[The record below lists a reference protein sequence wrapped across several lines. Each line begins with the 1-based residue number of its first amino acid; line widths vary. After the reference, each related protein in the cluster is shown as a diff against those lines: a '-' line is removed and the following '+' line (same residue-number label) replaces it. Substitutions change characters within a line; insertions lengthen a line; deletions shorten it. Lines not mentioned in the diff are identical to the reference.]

1 MKESSTFISAEGR
14 EWEQF
19 GPGLYR
25 QILGYSGDIMSVRV
39 KFDKDGIAAMHSHP
53 HTQTSSIISGK
64 YEFTVDG
71 QTRTV
76 TAGDGV
82 LIRPGQQHECFCLEP
97 GIVIDS
103 FSPMREDFVK

>member
-1 MKESSTFISAEGR
+1 MKESNTFITAEGR

-39 KFDKDGIAAMHSHP
+39 RFDKDGIAAMHSHP

-71 QTRTV
+71 ESRIV

-82 LIRPGQQHECFCLEP
+82 LIRPNLPHACVCIEP
-97 GIVIDS
+97 GIVIDT
-103 FSPMREDFVK
+103 FSPMREDFLK

>member
-1 MKESSTFISAEGR
+1 MKESTTFISAEGR

-25 QILGYSGDIMSVRV
+25 QILGYTDNIMSVRV
-39 KFDKDGIAAMHSHP
+39 RFDEGGIAAMHKHP

-71 QTRTV
+71 ETKVV

-82 LIRPGQQHECFCLEP
+82 LIKANQMHACVCIEP
-97 GIVIDS
+97 GIVIDT